1 MKEFN
6 IVIVGVGGQ
15 GLLTLAGAIARAA
28 LNHGYN
34 VRASELH
41 GLAQR
46 FGSIETHIRFGKK
59 IYSPLIVQGS
69 ADLII
74 ALEPGEAYKACW
86 YANPNRTTFLLDSK
100 PIIPIITYIEKRSY
114 PTIEQIKS
122 DLKQFAKQI
131 FLVDASEQAKRVT
144 GSAVAANV
152 YLLAKACSLGL
163 LPIKKAWLIEGL
175 KEVLPEKALE
185 ANLKLFETGFER
197 F

>member
-100 PIIPIITYIEKRSY
+100 AIIPIITYIEKRSY
-114 PTIEQIKS
+114 PTIEQIRL